1 MLLQLLS
8 SLFCVGI
15 SVVIVVAVPVV
26 TVVVVVV
33 EVLLYTEYGFLLFCV
48 IGEAGG

>member
-1 MLLQLLS
+1 MLLQLLP
-8 SLFCVGI
+8 SLFCVVI
-15 SVVIVVAVPVV
+15 FVVIVVAVPDV
-26 TVVVVVV
+26 TVVVVV